1 MKIIYYRQDQK
12 LLPGILTDQGIIEVN
27 KLPGIS
33 KKYQFSHTPLSIDG
47 VKEIQQSFSSI
58 PKQALEF
65 LSETGLQIGPC
76 IPNPSKII
84 CIGLNYR
91 KHAVESGM
99 AIPSVPIAFTKYNN
113 TLTDYGN
120 DIPLGQ
126 EGEQFDYE
134 VELGVVIGKK
144 CKNILKEDALNYVLG
159 YCVANDLSCRDLQFK
174 TSQWLLGKSLD
185 HFLPLGKY
193 ILTAD
198 EVDDPQSLKMTCTL
212 NGELRQNSNTGD
224 MIFSVAE
231 IIEFL
236 SRFMTLEPGDLILTG
251 TPEGVIM
258 GLAEKNWLKAEDI
271 VRVEIEHLG
280 YSENRMI

>member
-1 MKIIYYRQDQK
+1 MKIFYYRKDNQLVPAFVSDNGVIDITDSLFSFNKKDNQNLSLTTDNTEALKNAAQLFSDQSA
-12 LLPGILTDQGIIEVN
+12 LLTEKDLV
-27 KLPGIS
+27 
-33 KKYQFSHTPLSIDG
+33 
-47 VKEIQQSFSSI
+47 
-58 PKQALEF
+58 
-65 LSETGLQIGPC
+65 IGPC
-76 IPNPSKII
+76 VPTPPKII

-91 KHAVESGM
+91 KHAIESGM
-99 AIPSVPIAFTKYNN
+99 EIPVVPIAFTKYNN
-113 TLTDYGN
+113 TLTDYGS
-120 DIPLGQ
+120 DIPLGP

-144 CKNILKEDALNYVLG
+144 CKNVSKEDALNYVLG

-193 ILTAD
+193 IVTAD
-198 EVDDPQSLKMTCTL
+198 EVGDPQNLQLTCTL
-212 NGELRQNSNTGD
+212 NGELRQNSNTSD

-236 SRFMTLEPGDLILTG
+236 SKYMTLEPGDLILTG

-258 GLAEKNWLKAEDI
+258 GLPEKNWLKPGDI
-271 VRVEIEHLG
+271 VKVEIEKLG
-280 YSENRMI
+280 YSENKMI